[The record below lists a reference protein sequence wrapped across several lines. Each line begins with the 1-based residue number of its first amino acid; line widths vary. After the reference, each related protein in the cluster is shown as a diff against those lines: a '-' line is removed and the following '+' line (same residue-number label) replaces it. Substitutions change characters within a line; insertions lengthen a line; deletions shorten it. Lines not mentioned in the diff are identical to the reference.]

1 MAKNDVVLLDGIVD
15 QRLAEDLPSQE
26 RDEVFEYFV
35 LEQVLKD
42 YDLSRDEIESGWT
55 DGRDD
60 GGIDGFYILIN
71 GHLLEDAGDFM
82 WPRCNAAIDVWIF
95 TCKHHATFQQAP
107 LDTLIA
113 TINELFD
120 LSQISAEL
128 RGSYSEDI
136 LNSRALLHAAYRR
149 LSISRP
155 IITFNVIYASRGDAT
170 EIGSSVSARARQI
183 ETTLS
188 SLFSSCSVT
197 FNFIGA
203 SELVELHR
211 KSKTFSLGLPFL
223 EHLATGKNS
232 HVLLVRLEDYWKFVK
247 DDNGNLRRYLF
258 DSNVRDYLGSN
269 QVNEDIARSL
279 ADETAPDFWWLN
291 NGVTILA
298 TNASAPD
305 KTIQLQDIQIVNGLQ
320 TTETIFRHF
329 QSGESI
335 KPDSSLLVKI
345 IVSSDAQARDQII
358 RATNNQSPVEL
369 AALHATDKIQR
380 DIEDI
385 LERNEWYYERRK
397 NYYRNIGKPEGRF
410 VTPPYVASAVLA
422 LVFKNP
428 AKATRLKAKFMRNQN
443 SYEAVFSEKLPI
455 EVWPVL
461 VAIFKQVEKGLHAQH
476 RGGERF
482 ISTWRALISLII
494 VAKKL
499 QTFSYSTKQI
509 LSINPAEITRN
520 DIAEIWLLV
529 TQICADQTRITKLSQ
544 TIVNNCCSE
553 AANKYGLLGLE
564 DVGRRDIPS
573 APIQQPRT
581 RKVLS
586 EDFIEMVDYVLPSQ
600 PWKPGVHFEVA
611 SKLDCKP
618 HKVSQAIRQL
628 IADEKRNVQKDGV
641 VYDLNGNVLA
651 VDPERIPESL
661 NFPAK

>member
-71 GHLLEDAGDFM
+71 GHLLEDADDFM

-120 LSQISAEL
+120 LSQISTEL

-170 EIGSSVSARARQI
+170 EIGTSVSARARQI

-197 FNFIGA
+197 FSFIGA

-329 QSGESI
+329 QSGGPI

-410 VTPPYVASAVLA
+410 VTPLYVASAVLA

-482 ISTWRALISLII
+482 VSTWRALISLII

-499 QTFSYSTKQI
+499 QTFSYSIKQI
-509 LSINPAEITRN
+509 LSINPAEITRS

-529 TQICADQTRITKLSQ
+529 IQISADQTRITKLSQ

-573 APIQQPRT
+573 APIQQPGIRN
-581 RKVLS
+581 VLS
-586 EDFIEMVDYVLPSQ
+586 EDFIAMVDYVLPSQ
-600 PWKPGVHFEVA
+600 PWKLGVHLEVA

-628 IADEKRNVQKDGV
+628 IADGKRNVQKDGV

-651 VDPERIPESL
+651 VDPDRIPESL
-661 NFPAK
+661 NFPTK

>member
-60 GGIDGFYILIN
+60 GGIDGFYILLN
-71 GHLLEDAGDFM
+71 GHLLEDADDFM

-120 LSQISAEL
+120 LSQISTEL

-170 EIGSSVSARARQI
+170 EIGTSVSARARQI

-197 FNFIGA
+197 FSFIGA

-279 ADETAPDFWWLN
+279 TDETAPDFWWLN

-329 QSGESI
+329 QSGGPI

-410 VTPPYVASAVLA
+410 VTPLYVASAVLA

-482 ISTWRALISLII
+482 VSTWRALISLII

-499 QTFSYSTKQI
+499 QTFSYSIKQI
-509 LSINPAEITRN
+509 LSINPAEITRS

-529 TQICADQTRITKLSQ
+529 IQISADQTRITKLSQ

-573 APIQQPRT
+573 APIQQPGIRN
-581 RKVLS
+581 VLS
-586 EDFIEMVDYVLPSQ
+586 EDFIAMVDYVLPSQ
-600 PWKPGVHFEVA
+600 PWKLGVHLEVA

-628 IADEKRNVQKDGV
+628 IADGKRNVQKDGV

-651 VDPERIPESL
+651 VDPDRIPESL
-661 NFPAK
+661 NFPTK